1 MTALALAS
9 IALAGPAP
17 AAAQSGAE
25 TRIKA
30 AFLYKFGGFVEWPAQ
45 SFASAEAPFAIGV
58 LGSDPMA
65 DELRQAVSGRTV
77 NGRKVVVRQLRRGEQ
92 PDGLHVLY
100 IGPADSARVAE
111 ALKAVRGQAV
121 LTVTET
127 AEALALGS
135 MITFVVADDKV
146 RFDVA
151 LPPAE
156 QGQLRISARLLAVA
170 RKVVGG
176 PS

>member
-1 MTALALAS
+1 MVAMTLAATALLV
-9 IALAGPAP
+9 PV
-17 AAAQSGAE
+17 AAAPQGAGE

-30 AFLYKFGGFVEWPAQ
+30 AFLYKFPSFVEWPAQ
-45 SFASAEAPFAIGV
+45 AFPGPDAPFTIGV
-58 LGSDPMA
+58 LAADALA
-65 DELRQAVSGRTV
+65 DELRQAVAGRTV
-77 NGRKVVVRQLRRGEQ
+77 NGRKIAVRQLRRGEQ
-92 PDGLHVLY
+92 PAGVHVLY
-100 IGPADSARVAE
+100 IGQVEGARVAE

-156 QGQLRISARLLAVA
+156 EGQLRISARLLAVA